1 VVEYDVEDWVREEVK
16 MLLEIAENQ
25 LYNGIMGRDGTISHA
40 ELKQLHVAKDACYKL
55 YCKELEEAIAKAEGG
70 DEA

>member
-1 VVEYDVEDWVREEVK
+1 
-16 MLLEIAENQ
+16 MAENE
-25 LYNGIMGRDGTISHA
+25 LYNGITGRDGTISHA